1 MLKLLC
7 ICIADMENVYMSKV
21 YTCLASLPL
30 SQTTLGS
37 LLEFHQ
43 YPERIQ
49 NLNFRAY
56 QIKNKALCQLSEPAT
71 SVQTEPRISQKNILP
86 QHC

>member
-7 ICIADMENVYMSKV
+7 IGIADTENVYISKV

-43 YPERIQ
+43 YPEIIQ
-49 NLNFRAY
+49 NLNCRAY
-56 QIKNKALCQLSEPAT
+56 QLKNKALCQLS
-71 SVQTEPRISQKNILP
+71 VQTEPCMSQKNILP